1 MGLNSEIK
9 KYVREEIGEREVQ
22 LSSEE

>member
-1 MGLNSEIK
+1 
-9 KYVREEIGEREVQ
+9 VREEIGEREVL